1 MYSRKSAC
9 YDAAEERGINANC
22 EECILPVRT
31 LAKKAKTSKKRP
43 HTAGNG
49 DLSRTSVEVAAPQTL
64 AERVYR
70 LLKRDIIR
78 GVLQP
83 GEALNEKALAV
94 SYQSSRT
101 PVRESI
107 LRLQQENLVRIV
119 ANKGYFVAHLTLSE
133 LNEIYEFRTALDG
146 LCAELAARRWREETL
161 LDKLSRQAQIQ
172 YRTDDRASYEHF
184 IEVDTEFHVGIA
196 QLTRNRLLVRAVADL
211 RSQMERIMYA
221 AIGIG
226 YYGEVPSREHQKI
239 LDAIRNRD
247 AELAGKLMR
256 SHVITSKDKVLQ
268 LAHG

>member
-1 MYSRKSAC
+1 MARGMMLLKSESN
-9 YDAAEERGINANC
+9 AATSEVH
-22 EECILPVRT
+22 ILPVRT
-31 LAKKAKTSKKRP
+31 SNKKRKSATSRKHHP
-43 HTAGNG
+43 TTVGNG
-49 DLSRTSVEVAAPQTL
+49 DLSGSTEATAPQTL
-64 AERVYR
+64 AEQVYR

-94 SYQSSRT
+94 RYQSSRT
-101 PVRESI
+101 PVREAI

-119 ANKGYFVAHLTLSE
+119 ANKGYFVAHLTISE

-146 LCAELAARRWREETL
+146 LCAEIAARRWTEEAL

-211 RSQMERIMYA
+211 RCQMERIMYA

-239 LDAIRNRD
+239 LDAIRRREP
-247 AELAGKLMR
+247 ELAGKLMR
-256 SHVITSKDKVLQ
+256 SHIITSKDKVLQ
-268 LAHG
+268 LATGS